1 MRPAK
6 VLYLID
12 RLDVPYNIRYLTEI
26 SSGRELAGD
35 HPKRRGVV
43 VSDTTLSNDDSCCT
57 LL

>member
-12 RLDVPYNIRYLTEI
+12 RLDVPYIRYLTEI
-26 SSGRELAGD
+26 SSGRELTGC
-35 HPKRRGVV
+35 HPKRCGVV
-43 VSDTTLSNDDSCCT
+43 VSDLTRPNDDSCCN